1 MSIYDPSRTLI
12 FISSSLERLEITTK
26 GMMKDVAEIKGY
38 MHSLTSKS
46 QSPSFSLP
54 SIVNGGG
61 DMFLDAIAATLMKNA
76 ERLQPW
82 NTVGADVWIQNG
94 RWWLLKVFVTGQIRN
109 SCTDLS

>member
-1 MSIYDPSRTLI
+1 
-12 FISSSLERLEITTK
+12 
-26 GMMKDVAEIKGY
+26 MKDVAEIKGY